1 MGADLKGKKIKT
13 IDAISKRL
21 SEIYTG
27 TKIASEELEMAI
39 EQPHFFIV
47 VTGGRAKR
55 IKNNDYLFEQEVTVE
70 YKIDAEKQN
79 KRNELL
85 EMGENLVVEL
95 ERVVDNDGN
104 AYHAH
109 SDGITYKIDGNT
121 LRVEIIYT
129 YNAYVIPKIAEK
141 MREMETSET
150 IGER

>member
-1 MGADLKGKKIKT
+1 VCEDLKCRIT
-13 IDAISKRL
+13 DAISRRL
-21 SEIYTG
+21 SEIYEG
-27 TKIASEELEMAI
+27 TKIVSEELEMAI
-39 EQPHFFIV
+39 EQPYFFII

-55 IKNNDYLFEQEVTVE
+55 VKNNDYLFEQEVTVE

-85 EMGENLVVEL
+85 KMGENLVVEL

-109 SDGITYKIDGNT
+109 SDGIAYKLDGNT
-121 LRVEIIYT
+121 LKIEIIYT
-129 YNAYVIPKIAEK
+129 YNAHVIPQIAEK
-141 MREMETSET
+141 MREMETSAT